1 MKPQPRHQNVSFES
15 SGVMLI
21 GFMLEGSMRGEN
33 VQRHDSV
40 FYAIQELKGERDGLS
55 VVLGFA
61 RGFVPCDEHAAATA
75 P

>member
-15 SGVMLI
+15 SVMLI

-61 RGFVPCDEHAAATA
+61 RGFVPCDEPATA